1 MTQAIVDPDELR
13 QFARSLK
20 KFNTEIR
27 DKLARLNHELQSL
40 GSTWR
45 DQEHKRFAQQY
56 EEHTKIVL
64 RFLEMSDQHIPYL
77 VRKADQIDEYLRS

>member
-20 KFNTEIR
+20 KFNSEIR

-45 DQEHKRFAQQY
+45 DQEHKRFTQQY

>member
-27 DKLARLNHELQSL
+27 DKLARLNHELQAL

-45 DQEHKRFAQQY
+45 DQEHKRFTQQY

-64 RFLEMSDQHIPYL
+64 RFLEMSDHHIPYL